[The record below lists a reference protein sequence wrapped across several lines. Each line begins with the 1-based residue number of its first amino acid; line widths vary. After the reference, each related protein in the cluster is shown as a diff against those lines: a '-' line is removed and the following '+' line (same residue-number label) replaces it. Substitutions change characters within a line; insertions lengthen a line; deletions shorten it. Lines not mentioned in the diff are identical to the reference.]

1 MVQVRRPL
9 HHLSQGP
16 DVLLQ
21 TDLEKD
27 IAFIRVILVVSR
39 LGFGLCN
46 GQLVTPQKVVK
57 PF

>member
-1 MVQVRRPL
+1 MVQVGRAL

-27 IAFIRVILVVSR
+27 IAFIGVILVASK
-39 LGFGLCN
+39 LGFGVYDVSDDN
-46 GQLVTPQKVVK
+46 
-57 PF
+57 

>member
-1 MVQVRRPL
+1 MAQVRRSL
-9 HHLSQGP
+9 YHLSQGP

-27 IAFIRVILVVSR
+27 LAFIRVLQGESK

-46 GQLVTPQKVVK
+46 MSDDNQ
-57 PF
+57 